1 MKNKAGRQRLYKAL
15 IGVILVLIPI
25 SASMILYGSLQ
36 EDYNTASGYNNT
48 RLQEQ
53 RENLEAIQ
61 NQTRQTTKSLRD
73 LQQNPSVAD
82 LLGSILISAYGAF
95 TQLGAVIDFIFQLIA
110 GLVGLLPFGPIGNTV
125 TAVLLFSVNAWFF
138 IGFLGNVL
146 TKSDRT

>member
-1 MKNKAGRQRLYKAL
+1 MKNRSGRQRLYKAL

-36 EDYNTASGYNNT
+36 EDYNTATGYNNT

-53 RENLEAIQ
+53 RENLNEIQ
-61 NQTRQTTKSLRD
+61 NQTRQTTQSVKD
-73 LQQNPSVAD
+73 LSQNPGVGD
-82 LLGSILISAYGAF
+82 LLGSALLSAYGAF
-95 TQLGAVIDFIFQLIA
+95 STLGVVIDFIFQLIA